1 MKIDIYRITTDGQKY
16 LSVPAETDI
25 GEFLFPGDLDADLNN
40 VAPFKSNIEIIPGR
54 RAVGL
59 DPDDISR
66 QIQANGYATHGV
78 RISFDLGMGT

>member
-1 MKIDIYRITTDGQKY
+1 MKIDIYRSTTDGGKY
-16 LSVPAETDI
+16 LSVPAGTDI
-25 GEFLFPGDLDADLNN
+25 GDFLFPSDIDADLKN
-40 VAPFKSNIEIIPGR
+40 VAPFKADIEIIPGR

-66 QIQANGYATHGV
+66 QIEANGFATHGV

>member
-1 MKIDIYRITTDGQKY
+1 MKIDIYRSATDGQKY

-25 GEFLFPGDLDADLNN
+25 GEFLFPGDLDADLKN